1 MLRLAVIAMVCGV
14 LAILAGLQAASSVLA
29 KPNPELA
36 ARLMPFGNEALQ
48 RSISYRLRAGVT
60 TEEQLAQAVEAAEP
74 LAEKA
79 FGRAPLGPEGH
90 AVLIMNTRDP
100 AKKAEMLRLAS
111 QINGRDRL
119 LQGVRLEQEVADND
133 FDSAMATLDQMLRVN
148 PEQRQLLFPILNDAL
163 KRREAVPAFARVLD
177 GSSAWHDNFLMS
189 AARLGIAPANL
200 AVLRGQLNRRLPE
213 FDRLLVA
220 ALVREGDL
228 DTANGIYQSVN
239 GKSSNV
245 AGLGPLG
252 WSVDLAPFDWRL
264 GEEAGMRAQPI
275 EDGDKLEIFVR
286 GGKGGIVAE
295 RLVKPSTA
303 PFNIVVKH
311 RIVPADQ
318 LRDVRLQLRC
328 RGASDPFLDERFSA
342 GTNVFRVAALPA
354 GCDYVM
360 LGINARAWS
369 GRSPLRGTIDSITIA
384 K

>member
-36 ARLMPFGNEALQ
+36 ARLMPIGNEALQ

-60 TEEQLAQAVEAAEP
+60 TEEQLAQAVAAAEP
-74 LAEKA
+74 LAKKA

-90 AVLIMNTRDP
+90 AVLIMNTQDP

-189 AARLGIAPANL
+189 AARLGIAPDNL

-228 DTANGIYQSVN
+228 DTANAIYQSVN
-239 GKSSNV
+239 GKSTNV

-295 RLVKPSTA
+295 RLVKPSTTR
-303 PFNIVVKH
+303 FNIVVKH
-311 RIVPADQ
+311 QITPADQ

-342 GTNVFRVAALPA
+342 GTNVFRVDSLPA
-354 GCDYVM
+354 GCDYMM